1 MKKLLRRVFSSIVI
15 LLIMGIIAAI
25 FIQLPLRQHIWNAG
39 LLTQTPS
46 AHYTSPIIVAH
57 STQQN
62 ENNTSPTESHTPTVT
77 PSVSTHS
84 GAISKGSASGTLSGT
99 SSGPTNTTIPSTI
112 PHAVG
117 AHLVN
122 AQGQPLVL
130 HGAQIE
136 SSFINPT
143 SWFSG
148 NMPTTLFTET
158 LFITMAQGW
167 NMNAVRLPLSN
178 WIYARDSIN
187 YVNQLD
193 VVVQRANAAGLYV
206 ILDLHDN
213 AKSGS
218 PYGTNVPFPKTEDI
232 TFWRTI
238 AGHFQ
243 SNPMVMFD
251 VFNEPQS
258 NGWQAWL
265 HGGGTVDGATIVGMQ
280 DLVNAIRS
288 VGARQIVIVEPGLGA
303 VWYGITGYLIN
314 DANVM
319 YSLHI
324 YSGIA
329 SSAQSLDNAWSSLLN
344 HYPIFYGEW
353 GAIVNTYTPV
363 QCGTIPH
370 AQADQIVTNFLNY
383 MASRNANWTAWEFT
397 PYHLIQ
403 DYTTF
408 TPTTLDI
415 PWTCGDTTSHAGM
428 GTIVRNFLTGK

>member
-1 MKKLLRRVFSSIVI
+1 
-15 LLIMGIIAAI
+15 
-25 FIQLPLRQHIWNAG
+25 
-39 LLTQTPS
+39 
-46 AHYTSPIIVAH
+46 
-57 STQQN
+57 
-62 ENNTSPTESHTPTVT
+62 
-77 PSVSTHS
+77 
-84 GAISKGSASGTLSGT
+84 
-99 SSGPTNTTIPSTI
+99 
-112 PHAVG
+112 
-117 AHLVN
+117 
-122 AQGQPLVL
+122 
-130 HGAQIE
+130 
-136 SSFINPT
+136 
-143 SWFSG
+143 
-148 NMPTTLFTET
+148 
-158 LFITMAQGW
+158 
-167 NMNAVRLPLSN
+167 MNVVRLPLSN
-178 WIYARDSIN
+178 WIYARDPIN

-218 PYGTNVPFPKTEDI
+218 PYGANVPYPKAEDV
-232 TFWRTI
+232 TFWHAI
-238 AGHFQ
+238 AAHFQ

-265 HGGGTVDGATIVGMQ
+265 HGGGTLDGATIVGMQ
-280 DLVNAIRS
+280 DLVNVVRS

-303 VWYGITGYLIN
+303 VWYGISGYMIN
-314 DANVM
+314 DSNIM

-344 HYPIFYGEW
+344 HYPIYYGEW

-363 QCGTIPH
+363 QCSTLPH
-370 AQADQIVTNFLNY
+370 TQADQIVTNFMNY

-428 GTIVRNFLTGK
+428 GTLVRNFLTQK